1 MNGNR
6 THSILE
12 RAPAILAVTAA
23 SYGLTGP
30 HRAQAQAGKS
40 DKDDAARRNAS
51 TSFPSRTGRETAP
64 SAH

>member
-1 MNGNR
+1 MNGQR

-30 HRAQAQAGKS
+30 HRAQAGKS

-51 TSFPSRTGRETAP
+51 TSAPSRTGRETAP